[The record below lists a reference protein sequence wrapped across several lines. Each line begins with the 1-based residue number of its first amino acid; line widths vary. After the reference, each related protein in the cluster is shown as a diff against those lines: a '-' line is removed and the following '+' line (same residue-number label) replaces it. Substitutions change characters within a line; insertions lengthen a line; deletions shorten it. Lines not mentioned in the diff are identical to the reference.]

1 MASPFPPN
9 AVLTFSVTSGF
20 ATDPKT
26 GNKVPVA
33 TTIEVEAY
41 LKSDSRPRGL
51 FYPGIDEQEEP
62 LVGRAIEELPDGVA
76 NLSKAWATLTDPV
89 TGKAQ
94 TGRFTLYRGTP
105 SAFGTESVLGPKIS
119 GVFRSTAASGGVA
132 IPQPTPGQYPATTA
146 LAIHKLVAIV
156 GGSLVL
162 ADQTN
167 LAHADAIAGMTLNA
181 AAVGQK
187 PQLARAGLI
196 EDSSWNWIP
205 GQPIFLGT
213 NGNLTQDGSTI
224 VLGFLMPVGWVPEPT
239 KIYLEIE
246 EPIFF

>member
-1 MASPFPPN
+1 
-9 AVLTFSVTSGF
+9 
-20 ATDPKT
+20 
-26 GNKVPVA
+26 
-33 TTIEVEAY
+33 
-41 LKSDSRPRGL
+41 L

-62 LVGRAIEELPDGVA
+62 LVGRAIEDLPDGIA
-76 NLSKAWATLTDPV
+76 NLSKAWAVLTDPV

-94 TGRFTLYRGTP
+94 TGHFTLYRGTP

-119 GVFRSTAASGGVA
+119 GVFKSLVSGSSGTA
-132 IPQPTPGQYPATTA
+132 IPQPTPGQYAATTA
-146 LAIHKLVAIV
+146 LSIHKMVALI

-167 LAHADAIAGMTLNA
+167 LAHADAIAGLTLNA

-196 EDSSWNWIP
+196 EDSSWSWTP

-224 VLGFLMPVGWVPEPT
+224 TSGFLMQVGWVPEPT